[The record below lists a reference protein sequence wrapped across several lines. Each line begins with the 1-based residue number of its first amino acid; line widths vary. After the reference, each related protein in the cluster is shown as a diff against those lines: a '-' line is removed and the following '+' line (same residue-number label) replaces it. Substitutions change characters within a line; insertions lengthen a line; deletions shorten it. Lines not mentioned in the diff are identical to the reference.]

1 MGSTTIIPN
10 GHSVQKAR
18 GELEVL
24 EHFMLVCAP
33 SVSLSANLRAV
44 ILNPNAHVWAKNR
57 VRACHGKKSE
67 GIDIWKRKT
76 QDKMQWE
83 S

>member
-24 EHFMLVCAP
+24 EHFILEYAP
-33 SVSLSANLRAV
+33 SVSFSANLLAV
-44 ILNPNAHVWAKNR
+44 ILNPKVHVWAKDR
-57 VRACHGKKSE
+57 VRACHWKKSE